1 MAMLSHPKGKKLV
14 PRVFRQIDDQQ
25 RLTVLTIIV
34 VQLDQLDVIRDVQ
47 PRGQTEVSLSVR
59 HEVEL
64 FAQAVE
70 PSLFAYI
77 GDAAL
82 TIVIGLVGLV
92 AERVNIRM
100 VLQARVGVNLL
111 TRLLSRAVLI
121 LQGNHANVEDAQ
133 QWTATYSRLFDRVE
147 AYLPMVFQSPVSSN
161 EDSYVW
167 QFLAALGILAGADQQ
182 QRLVIAAKDRVMDT
196 VNYAK
201 KLPEEREKTTLNK
214 VNLFMHAIGLDVDLL
229 G

>member
-1 MAMLSHPKGKKLV
+1 MAMLCHPKGKKLV

-47 PRGQTEVSLSVR
+47 PNKTGESSSSIL

-77 GDAAL
+77 ADAAL
-82 TIVIGLVGLV
+82 TVVIGLVGLI
-92 AERVNIRM
+92 AERVNIQM
-100 VLQARVGVNLL
+100 VIQARVGVNLL

-121 LQGNHANVEDAQ
+121 IQGGHASADDSQ
-133 QWTATYSRLFDRVE
+133 QWVAVYNRLFNVVE
-147 AYLPMVFQSPVSSN
+147 PCLPLVFQSPSTSGD
-161 EDSYVW
+161 DSFVW
-167 QFLAALGILAGADQQ
+167 QFLAALGVLAGTDQQ
-182 QRLVIAAKDRVMDT
+182 QHLVIAVKDRVMDT

-201 KLPEEREKTTLNK
+201 SLPNEQGKPHLDN